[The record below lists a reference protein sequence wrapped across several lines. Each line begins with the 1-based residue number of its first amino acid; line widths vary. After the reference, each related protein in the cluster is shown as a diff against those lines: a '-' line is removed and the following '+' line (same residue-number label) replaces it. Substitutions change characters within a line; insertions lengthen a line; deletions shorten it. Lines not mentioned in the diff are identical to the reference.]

1 MGSFQVSTVHYRQV
15 TLQKQILQMLNIF
28 KEMNLQGIMAINVN
42 KLVTSDA
49 FPDKIFEVNAWV
61 LQSFLYK
68 QFIFMLCP
76 KYSTWL
82 QDGFCE

>member
-1 MGSFQVSTVHYRQV
+1 
-15 TLQKQILQMLNIF
+15 
-28 KEMNLQGIMAINVN
+28 MAININ
-42 KLVTSDA
+42 KLVTNA

-76 KYSTWL
+76 KISTWL
-82 QDGFCE
+82 QDGFCDWGEEVRKNPHQMLNVQVLGNVAS